1 MTVGRR
7 GAGRRTVL
15 AAMALGL
22 AVLTGCVAAPPPS
35 DQPIGDRPV
44 RVTTTTNFIT
54 DTVAR
59 IGGARVEVSG
69 LMGPGVDPHLYRA
82 SAGDVQTL
90 RGADVIFYGG
100 LQLEGRMA
108 DLLADLSARQ
118 LTKAVTDDIP
128 RDQLLSPAPGAKE
141 QYDPH
146 VWFDVGLWEQVSRT
160 IAATLAA
167 RDPAHAA
174 DYRAGLDSYL
184 ADLTALD
191 GYVRQRL
198 ASIPPQ
204 RRLLVTSH
212 DAFEYFGRRYGLDVA
227 GIQGI
232 STAAEATTA
241 DVERVAELIA
251 DRGVPAV
258 FVESSVPPQTIDALV
273 AAAAQRGA
281 QVHVGAELYT
291 DAAGTPGTPEGT
303 YVGMLRA
310 NADRIA
316 DGLGGGVH
324 LATGVPA
331 GGEQGG

>member
-1 MTVGRR
+1 LAVGRR
-7 GAGRRTVL
+7 GVRLRTLL
-15 AAMALGL
+15 AAAALGL
-22 AVLTGCVAAPPPS
+22 ASLTGCVAAPASS
-35 DQPIGDRPV
+35 DEPIGDRPV

-54 DTVAR
+54 DTVER
-59 IGGARVEVSG
+59 IGGARVQVSG

-90 RGADVIFYGG
+90 RGADVVFYGG

-118 LTKAVTDDIP
+118 LTKAVTDGIP
-128 RDQLLSPAPGAKE
+128 RERLLAPAPGARE

-146 VWFDVGLWEQVSRT
+146 VWFDVGLWEDVSRT
-160 IAATLAA
+160 IAATLTE

-174 DYRAGLDSYL
+174 VYQTNLDAYL
-184 ADLTALD
+184 AELTDLD

-198 ASIPPQ
+198 APIPPE

-251 DRGVPAV
+251 DRAVPAV
-258 FVESSVPPQTIDALV
+258 FVESSVPRQTIDALV
-273 AAAAQRGA
+273 AAAEQRGA
-281 QVHVGAELYT
+281 RVRVGTELYT
-291 DAAGTPGTPEGT
+291 DAAGAPGTPEGS
-303 YVGMLRA
+303 YVGMLKA

-316 DGLGGGVH
+316 DGL
-324 LATGVPA
+324 TGR
-331 GGEQGG
+331 EQRG